1 MTQFPANLFSLIKL
15 LKMSKS
21 PERFQENSLISNQNL
36 IAIVLIIFHRCLQA
50 INITDLKG
58 VISANIES
66 IE

>member
-36 IAIVLIIFHRCLQA
+36 IAIVLIIFRRCLQA